1 MKDKTII
8 LVDGSSYLFRAYYA
22 LPALTSPDGKPT
34 GAIYGV
40 VNMLKKLVS
49 DYPKHQIAVVFDSKG
64 KNFRHEIYPQYKAN
78 RAAMPN
84 DLSVQIEPLHAIIK
98 DLGFPL
104 IKQQGIEADDI
115 IGTLAKQAE
124 ALGYKCIISTG
135 DKDFAQL
142 VNENITLVNTM
153 TMQATDAAGVQEKF
167 GVAVEQIVDYL
178 ALVGDAVDNI
188 PGIPKVGPKT
198 AVKWL
203 QQYGDIENLVQNA
216 DAITG
221 KIGENLRNNLAQ
233 LQLSRELVTIK
244 CDMAIAAKL
253 TDIDLG
259 APNNEELHQWYK
271 KLGFKRWLN
280 EIDGATSVTAAPKAE
295 AIIIA
300 TKDELTAMLT
310 DLLQQEYVAM
320 RSYYFSNT
328 TYGICFAYSDSKCFY
343 VPLLA
348 KIDFINIIKTKLA
361 EFSGTIVGYDL
372 KQDMANDFV
381 DVIIAKKIVD
391 VMLQEYVIG
400 GSNRARSIADLA
412 RHVLGFND
420 VAIIEE
426 NAAKVFT
433 TNEIIVAADYAAM
446 ELTLIWQL
454 YIDYTNKIIHETW
467 AERVLRHIDFPL
479 VSVLARM
486 ENIGVLLDC
495 DLLAKQSVELEKKL
509 LKCEKDIFAI
519 SNVEFNIDSPKQLN
533 VILFEQL
540 GCPVIKKTPK
550 GVPSTNEEVLQQL
563 AADFPIAE
571 LILDYRGMRKLKN
584 TYVDKLPQEVA
595 NDGRVHT
602 TYNQTG
608 TITGRLSSSNPNLQ
622 NIPIRTLEGR
632 RIRQAF
638 IAKKSCKIVAADYS
652 QVELR
657 IMAHISGEPALIA
670 AFKNGLDIHAAT
682 AADIFD
688 VAVDQVTA
696 EQRRRAKAVNFGLIY
711 GMSAFGLARQINVSR
726 NDAQYYIDKY
736 FAHYPQVLA
745 YMNSVRELAAQ
756 DGFVETIFGRRIFMP
771 NLKNSNPML
780 RKAAERAAINAPMQG
795 SAADIIKVAMIDIQ
809 NEISRDALDMHMLLQ
824 VHDELVFS
832 VPESILA
839 QACEIIK
846 TKMESAANLRVGLQV
861 AIGVGDNWDEAH

>member
-49 DYPKHQIAVVFDSKG
+49 DYPTHHIAVIFDSKG
-64 KNFRHEIYPQYKAN
+64 KNFRHEIYPKYKAN
-78 RAAMPN
+78 RVAMPD
-84 DLSVQIEPLHAIIK
+84 DLSVQIEPLHAIIT

-104 IKQQGIEADDI
+104 IKQPGIEADDI

-153 TMQATDAAGVQEKF
+153 TMQETNVAGVQEKF
-167 GVAVEQIVDYL
+167 GVAAEQIIDYL

-203 QQYGDIENLVQNA
+203 QQYGDIENLVQHA
-216 DAITG
+216 HEIQG
-221 KIGENLRNNLAQ
+221 KIGDNLRNNLEQ
-233 LQLSRELVTIK
+233 LNLSRKLVTIN
-244 CDMAIAAKL
+244 CDMQIEAKL
-253 TDIDLG
+253 SDIDLG
-259 APNNEELHQWYK
+259 SPNNDDLHEWYK
-271 KLGFKRWLN
+271 KLGFKRWVN
-280 EIDGATSVTAAPKAE
+280 EIDGVTSSTAAPEVA
-295 AIIIA
+295 AMVVA
-300 TKDELTAMLT
+300 TQDELIAMLA

-320 RSYYFSNT
+320 RSYSFANTIYGVCFS
-328 TYGICFAYSDSKCFY
+328 YSDKKCFY
-343 VPLLA
+343 VPLMA
-348 KIDFINIIKTKLA
+348 QSDFITIIKTTFAK
-361 EFSGTIVGYDL
+361 FTGTIVGYDL
-372 KQDMANDFV
+372 KQDMKNGFACELIN
-381 DVIIAKKIVD
+381 KKIVD

-412 RHVLGFND
+412 RHVLGFAD
-420 VAIIEE
+420 VAVIEE
-426 NAAKVFT
+426 DAIKIFS
-433 TNEIIVAADYAAM
+433 TNEVIAAANYAAM

-454 YIDYTNKIIHETW
+454 YVDFTNKIIHETW

-486 ENIGVLLDC
+486 EGDGVLLDC
-495 DLLAKQSVELEKKL
+495 DLLAKQSVELANKL

-519 SNVEFNIDSPKQLN
+519 SNTEFNIDSPKQLN

-571 LILDYRGMRKLKN
+571 LILYYRGMRKLKN

-638 IAKKSCKIVAADYS
+638 IAEKSYKIVAADYS

-657 IMAHISGEPALIA
+657 IMAHISEEPALIE
-670 AFKNGLDIHAAT
+670 AFKNGLDIHTAT

-688 VAVDQVTA
+688 VAVDKVTA

-711 GMSAFGLARQINVSR
+711 GMSSFGLARQINVSR

-736 FAHYPQVLA
+736 FAHYPKVLA
-745 YMNSVRELAAQ
+745 YMNAIREKAAE
-756 DGFVETIFGRRIFMP
+756 DGFVETIFGRKIFMP
-771 NLKNSNPML
+771 NLRNKNPML

-809 NEISRDALDMHMLLQ
+809 HAIGRDQLDMRMLLQ

-832 VPESILA
+832 VKESVLA
-839 QACEIIK
+839 AANKVIK
-846 TKMESAANLRVGLQV
+846 AKMESAANLRVGLQV
-861 AIGVGDNWDEAH
+861 AIGFGDNWDEAH